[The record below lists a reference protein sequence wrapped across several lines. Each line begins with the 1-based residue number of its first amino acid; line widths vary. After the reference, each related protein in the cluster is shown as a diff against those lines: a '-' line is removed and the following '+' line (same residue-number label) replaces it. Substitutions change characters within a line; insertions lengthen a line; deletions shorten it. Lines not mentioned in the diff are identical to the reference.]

1 MSITS
6 GIQGRG
12 NQITTDDKPWTLH
25 QIMNTWGYCRC
36 VFVSYLAYGQLH
48 IYVRYFTDILPDVNP
63 AGIVVKHGQHSAP
76 VLFVD
81 LFQYSDA
88 LPKEVLELIVKKRDA
103 LPISTDRLRSIAEFC
118 VHDIEMI

>member
-6 GIQGRG
+6 GIPGRG
-12 NQITTDDKPWTLH
+12 NQITIDDKPWTLH
-25 QIMNTWGYCRC
+25 QIMNTWGYCIC